1 MAGMIPARMDHTD
14 NIYAHVDQPAF
25 EQMQIDQNISRV
37 AIFFVCFL
45 TIGVFYFTLVNFPI
59 ARLLPIQQLEQ
70 VGQLAG
76 SLNPTASRTPLATNR
91 PTGLGGSQ
99 IGPSAL
105 PSASASAAPEVS
117 AVSTVAV
124 SASPS
129 VAPAARSVAPS
140 VAAKPSVSAA
150 PILSGGSYTVESGD
164 TLLAIARK
172 FNVSSQSIADANKMT
187 TNATL
192 SVGQK
197 LVIPK

>member
-1 MAGMIPARMDHTD
+1 MQEHTVVSGIFVMPMLAPA
-14 NIYAHVDQPAF
+14 AAF
-25 EQMQIDQNISRV
+25 EVQLDVTAEQSTIAERQNGIPKVRAGLASAQSREDDLKRQARRGAQV
-37 AIFFVCFL
+37 PPLKRLALPDIRQP
-45 TIGVFYFTLVNFPI
+45 TLVPVRPRPPLPN
-59 ARLLPIQQLEQ
+59 ASRLLPIQQLEQ

-140 VAAKPSVSAA
+140 VAA
-150 PILSGGSYTVESGD
+150 
-164 TLLAIARK
+164 
-172 FNVSSQSIADANKMT
+172 
-187 TNATL
+187 
-192 SVGQK
+192 
-197 LVIPK
+197 